1 MEIKNT
7 TFFLTGIAILV
18 LGMFVMI
25 FDYPQIQYFEQM
37 PQETYSLLSF
47 EEKSIHQRLLV
58 EFSIGIV
65 IFSAGA
71 GLAIFSLVKK
81 SVF

>member
-7 TFFLTGIAILV
+7 TFFLTGIAVLV
-18 LGMFVMI
+18 LGLFVMT
-25 FDYPQIQYFEQM
+25 FDYPQIQYFEQLS
-37 PQETYSLLSF
+37 PESYALLGF

-58 EFSIGIV
+58 EFTVGTA

-71 GLAIFSLVKK
+71 GLAVFSVIKK
-81 SVF
+81 S